1 MQVSLPTLDVA
12 SPSVP
17 IEKPSDKETKEGK
30 SEAIV
35 QVYQRFSNLSNLAF
49 EVNISMNLNVGTPLA
64 LCMFYMLPTGCK

>member
-17 IEKPSDKETKEGK
+17 IEEPSDKETEEGK

-49 EVNISMNLNVGTPLA
+49 EVNVSMNLNVGTPLA

>member
-17 IEKPSDKETKEGK
+17 IEKPSDKETEEGK

-35 QVYQRFSNLSNLAF
+35 QVYQRFSNMSNLAF

>member
-1 MQVSLPTLDVA
+1 
-12 SPSVP
+12 VP
-17 IEKPSDKETKEGK
+17 IEEPSDKETEEGK

-49 EVNISMNLNVGTPLA
+49 EVNVSMNLNVGTPLA